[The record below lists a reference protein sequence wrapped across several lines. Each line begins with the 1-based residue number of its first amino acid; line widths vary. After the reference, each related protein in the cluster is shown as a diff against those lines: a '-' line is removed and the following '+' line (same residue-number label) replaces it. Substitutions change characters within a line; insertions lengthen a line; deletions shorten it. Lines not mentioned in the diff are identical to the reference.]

1 MSAQKSDFEQGR
13 KTNMTHRKLG
23 EFGTCGGS
31 KWRESF
37 TAELVKR
44 GFPAENIYNPV
55 VPNWTQSDQDV
66 EDVFKAD
73 PKNLLLF
80 YITDPGQE
88 GLNVSVYSILEA
100 RDALQDK
107 PESTVVVFDN
117 SGLTGHALKA
127 VQKCEKD
134 LRKRFPNAP
143 IFSNASEAIDWLTM
157 EYVGVLAAERFDLEE
172 QVSTLRRRGIKD

>member
-1 MSAQKSDFEQGR
+1 MA
-13 KTNMTHRKLG
+13 
-23 EFGTCGGS
+23 C
-31 KWRESF
+31 ESF

-44 GFPAENIYNPV
+44 GIPAENIYNPV
-55 VPNWTQSDQDV
+55 VPNWTQADQDV
-66 EDVFKAD
+66 EDAFKAD
-73 PKNLLLF
+73 PENLLLF
-80 YITDPGQE
+80 YITDPKQE

-143 IFSNASEAIDWLTM
+143 IFSNASEAIDWLTTQPVRM
-157 EYVGVLAAERFDLEE
+157 HAKERFDIEE
-172 QVSTLRRRGIKD
+172 EASTLRRRGN